1 MFGSKLLWCEIAQ
14 RFMGSLFIVFL
25 RPCVHDSANLA
36 QPTEN
41 MEFDISSSRKVRLN
55 RSTYEFCADLPGW
68 MNSSFNPALFR
79 PSGRLCR
86 DKFRAVIHAHFCGV
100 SSPCGYAVRHTNDAG
115 RRQVGIHFRGRR
127 FPTEVVKRIER
138 AKTPAARQR
147 IAHEVHRPARVDGGL
162 RLLTD
167 GRSPFLFATH
177 VQPRLS
183 INPVDAFVVSCM
195 PLTTRHGKAFG
206 KSASWMAV
214 RQPRKRRYDK
224 AAVTRRRLAG
234 KHASTHV

>member
-1 MFGSKLLWCEIAQ
+1 MHIFVGYL
-14 RFMGSLFIVFL
+14 
-25 RPCVHDSANLA
+25 
-36 QPTEN
+36 
-41 MEFDISSSRKVRLN
+41 
-55 RSTYEFCADLPGW
+55 
-68 MNSSFNPALFR
+68 
-79 PSGRLCR
+79 
-86 DKFRAVIHAHFCGV
+86 
-100 SSPCGYAVRHTNDAG
+100 SSPCGYAVRHTNNTG
-115 RRQVGIHFRGRR
+115 RRQVGIHFRDRR

-183 INPVDAFVVSCM
+183 INPVDAFVVPCM

-206 KSASWMAV
+206 KSASWVVV
-214 RQPRKRRYDK
+214 RQPNK

-234 KHASTHV
+234 EPTSTHICNAAHALLTESPCPVVNEKRDFTLLGVGFRAFFQLHPSRPDFSGSGPHTFA